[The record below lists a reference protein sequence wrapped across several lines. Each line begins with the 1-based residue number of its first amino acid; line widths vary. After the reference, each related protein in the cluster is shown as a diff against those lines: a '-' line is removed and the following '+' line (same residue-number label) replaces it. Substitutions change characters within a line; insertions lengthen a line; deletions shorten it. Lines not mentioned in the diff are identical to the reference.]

1 MSGEE
6 LCHFQSPFSEPS
18 LWQLSFFGVRLGSPS
33 LEVPRSLHQNGE
45 LICPTVIRRSSHY
58 NSLEIKAAADN
69 ARD

>member
-1 MSGEE
+1 MPGEE
-6 LCHFQSPFSEPS
+6 LGHFQSPFSEPS

-45 LICPTVIRRSSHY
+45 LICPVIRRSSHY
-58 NSLEIKAAADN
+58 NSLEIKAVADN